1 VRERARQTPDDVAV
15 ESVDGERLTY
25 AEADRAARRWGGVLR
40 ALGVGPGDTVVT
52 LLPAVLAALPIWLG
66 ASLVRAVE
74 VGANPELRGPLL
86 TDLLADAR
94 ARVAVTTPG
103 LLERLLDAATDEAA
117 SVEVVVVLG
126 ADAPLPRHHRIR
138 LIAASEVLADA
149 TDADDDPPAP
159 HETACVIYTSG
170 TTGASKGVIVPWGQ
184 LDANCQGSIELYRRG
199 DVYYSPFALH
209 HASGRLPFVFMALV
223 GGRVVLRERFSSSAF
238 WQDVRAHGCT
248 TTSLPGTIAAMLA
261 SRPATP
267 EDADNPLRF
276 VTMIP
281 LVDDIDGFR
290 ERFAVAVRTMYNQT
304 ELSSPISS
312 PGVELADPRSCG
324 RLRPGYEARL
334 VDEHDE
340 EVAPGTVGELVL
352 RADRPW
358 SLLAGYLGRSEAT
371 ARAWRNGW
379 LHTGD
384 LFRVSP
390 EGDYFLVDRRTDS
403 IRRRG
408 ENISSTE
415 LERLALRHPRIAEAA
430 AVGVPAELGEEEIL
444 LFAVP
449 AEGAELHP
457 AEVRDHLASMAP
469 RHLVPRYIDVVAEL
483 PRTTAM
489 RRVQK
494 SILRA
499 RGVTTT
505 TWDGERTS

>member
-1 VRERARQTPDDVAV
+1 
-15 ESVDGERLTY
+15 
-25 AEADRAARRWGGVLR
+25 
-40 ALGVGPGDTVVT
+40 
-52 LLPAVLAALPIWLG
+52 
-66 ASLVRAVE
+66 
-74 VGANPELRGPLL
+74 
-86 TDLLADAR
+86 
-94 ARVAVTTPG
+94 
-103 LLERLLDAATDEAA
+103 
-117 SVEVVVVLG
+117 
-126 ADAPLPRHHRIR
+126 
-138 LIAASEVLADA
+138 
-149 TDADDDPPAP
+149 
-159 HETACVIYTSG
+159 VIYTSG

-312 PGVELADPRSCG
+312 PGVDLVDPRSCG

-358 SLLAGYLGRSEAT
+358 SLLAGYLGRPEAT

-415 LERLALRHPRIAEAA
+415 VERLALRHPRIAEAA

-449 AEGAELHP
+449 AVGAELHP

-469 RHLVPRYIDVVAEL
+469 RHLVPRYIDVVTEL